1 MSWYHTIELPD
12 GTVTPGFYDT
22 REAPGFI
29 PWPDELAGG
38 RCLDVGTFDG
48 FWAFHMERNGAA
60 EVVALDL
67 ADPEQLDWPYDQ
79 RERGPRLIREWRSE
93 RGTGFRQAHAAL
105 GSSVSWIDQTV
116 YDLHPDRNGTFDVV
130 FCGALLQHL
139 RDPVR
144 ALEAM
149 RSVCRGA
156 LVLAEGLEP
165 KLELLAR
172 RIPSARLVMNVDQW
186 WRANSAG
193 LAGMAHR
200 AGFTVEAMGPRYV
213 TPFGA
218 GAKSGE
224 KAPRLDTWLAR
235 GRGGSGVLH
244 RALRA
249 RPRPPTGAAG

>member
-1 MSWYHTIELPD
+1 MRSWYHTIEFPD

-22 REAPGFI
+22 RTNPQYI
-29 PWPDELAGG
+29 PWPSQLQGG

-48 FWAFHMERNGAA
+48 FWTFEMEKRGAG
-60 EVVALDL
+60 ELVSLDL
-67 ADPEQLDWPYDQ
+67 ADPEKLDWDYDH
-79 RERGPRLIREWRSE
+79 RISGPKMIREWGSE
-93 RGTGFRQAHAAL
+93 RRTGYQEAHEKL
-105 GSSVSWIDQTV
+105 GSKANWINQSVYELD
-116 YDLHPDRNGTFDVV
+116 PERNGTFDVV

-165 KLELLAR
+165 KLELFAR
-172 RIPSARLVMNVDQW
+172 RVPSARFVMNSDQW

-193 LAGMAHR
+193 LAGMAKR
-200 AGFTVEAMGPRYV
+200 AGFKIEEVGPRYV
-213 TPFGA
+213 TPFGQ
-218 GAKSGE
+218 GSE
-224 KAPRLDTWLAR
+224 RNTPPPRLDSLLAR
-235 GRGGSGVLH
+235 GRGGKGVLH

-249 RPRPPTGAAG
+249 TPRPPTDA